1 MAERNERKEHAPV
14 ILHLDMDAFFASVE
28 EVDDPS
34 LKGKPVIIGASDRG
48 VVSAASYAARK
59 FGVHSAM
66 PVARARKLCP
76 QGIFLPG
83 RHKRYGEVS
92 RLVMREVTNFS
103 PLVEQTSVDE
113 AYVDITGM
121 GLLHES
127 PRALAMRM
135 KERIREVT
143 GLTCSV
149 GIAPNKFLAKICSDI
164 NKPDGIYILPPQDV
178 PAFLT
183 TLPVGRIPGVG
194 KRFEAELHTLGVRH
208 ASDILRFTE
217 AFWTGRLGEKAA
229 QFLYARARGEGN
241 AVLRPHA
248 PPKSSGAENTF
259 RADTDDREELKRWLM
274 RQAERVGRD
283 LRKEGYF
290 GRTVTLKMKFKDF
303 RTITRSRTL
312 ARPVQCTDDIF
323 RAAEDLL
330 AAESL
335 PMPLRLIGVSVSG
348 LSRGER
354 QLGLW
359 DEPGEE
365 EMLRLDKALDAIN
378 EKFGGATVFRGR
390 TFDFWRTGK

>member
-1 MAERNERKEHAPV
+1 MTERSERKEHAPV

-66 PVARARKLCP
+66 PVAQARKLCP

-83 RHKRYGEVS
+83 SHKRYGEVS
-92 RLVMREVTNFS
+92 RQVMREVANFS

-127 PRALAMRM
+127 PRALAVRM

-178 PAFLT
+178 PVFLT

-194 KRFEAELHTLGVRH
+194 KRLEAELHSLGVRH

-229 QFLYARARGEGN
+229 RFLYARARGEGN
-241 AVLRPHA
+241 TVLRPHA

-274 RQAERVGRD
+274 RQSERVGRD

-290 GRTVTLKMKFKDF
+290 GRTLTLKMKFKDF

-312 ARPVQCTDDIF
+312 ARPVQSTDDIF
-323 RAAEDLL
+323 RAAEELL
-330 AAESL
+330 DAEPL

-378 EKFGGATVFRGR
+378 EKFGGTAVFRGR
-390 TFDFWRTGK
+390 TFDFWRTEK